1 MKTRSPA
8 GPPLHLSYYGYV
20 RLAPDVIRRIRA
32 LRTATRRKDPI
43 VLLHRVG

>member
-20 RLAPDVIRRIRA
+20 RIDPDVVRRVRA
-32 LRTATRRKDPI
+32 LRLTDHKKNPVT
-43 VLLHRVG
+43 LLHRT